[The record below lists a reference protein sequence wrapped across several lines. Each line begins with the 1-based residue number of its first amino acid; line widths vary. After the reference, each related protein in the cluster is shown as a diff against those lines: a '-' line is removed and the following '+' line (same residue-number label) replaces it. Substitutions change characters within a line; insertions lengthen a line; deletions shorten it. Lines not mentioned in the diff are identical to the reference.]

1 MQTASGESSS
11 SPESFLDEELCGA
24 ERSTKSLAS
33 AAERIGLGFFCL
45 TNSGNTACK
54 WQIHALD
61 FEFRLFPGQA
71 ICHAVPFLV
80 GFPIAVIKY

>member
-11 SPESFLDEELCGA
+11 SQELCGA

-33 AAERIGLGFFCL
+33 AAERIGLGFFYL
-45 TNSGNTACK
+45 TNSGNTACE

-61 FEFRLFPGQA
+61 FEFRPFPGQA